1 MRTLLVGFK
10 EKNNPSERIVCALT
24 PQPVLL
30 TNSFAGLAR
39 EVVQLDPS
47 AEAVYLFGVD
57 TSLRASVRVECVA
70 QMQGQ
75 SRRTRLPAE
84 VLTDRLCG
92 CGIRAALLIHV
103 PPLRFLDETFF
114 QGLRTVSLCDKT
126 AFPEG
131 KAVLFC
137 LRQRGRRSV
146 IESARHFN
154 AVRRYAERQN
164 PRQHLLPGV
173 RVRIN
178 RPA

>member
-10 EKNNPSERIVCALT
+10 GKNNPSERIVCALT

-39 EVVQLDPS
+39 EVAQLDPS
-47 AEAVYLFGVD
+47 AEAAYLFGVD

-84 VLTDRLCG
+84 ALADRLCG
-92 CGIRAALLIHV
+92 CGVRAALSCRATAYLCNAAYWALLEKYKGAALLIHV

-114 QGLRTVSLCDKT
+114 RGLRTVSLCDKT
-126 AFPEG
+126 AFP
-131 KAVLFC
+131 
-137 LRQRGRRSV
+137 
-146 IESARHFN
+146 
-154 AVRRYAERQN
+154 
-164 PRQHLLPGV
+164 
-173 RVRIN
+173 
-178 RPA
+178 